1 MDVRAILL
9 LGPSADPTAPP
20 APEGVPLALLDV
32 LGRPLLTR
40 VADQLKA
47 FGVSQLAAVADVGPS
62 ATPFVPPALRQNLT
76 WLPAPGAALWR
87 TAQELFSKFA
97 HNGADLVLALRL
109 SAYYELDYERL
120 IQFHLDRNARVTA
133 ATDGAG
139 AILGAFVISASR
151 RNDAAFL
158 LRHSLLKSR
167 TPLVLY
173 PFSGYSRRLTALAD
187 LRQLA
192 VDAFCGRSQITP
204 QGEAIK
210 PGVWVAPGARI
221 HRGARVLSPAFIGR
235 YARVRA
241 GALITRCAALEHH
254 TEVGRGTVV
263 EDATVLPYTKLGN
276 ALDVAHA
283 VVGFGKVA
291 SLRRGVEVEISDSK
305 LVGSVLSAPL
315 RAWQQM
321 LSLLA
326 YLPLEFARGLLG
338 RSAPS
343 ETPSFPLAVSSPAR
357 ALSATDSLPAA
368 TDRAVSNFR

>member
-9 LGPSADPTAPP
+9 LGPGADAAAPP
-20 APEGVPLALLDV
+20 TPEGVPLPLLDV
-32 LGRPLLTR
+32 LGRPLLAR

-47 FGVSQLAAVADVGPS
+47 FGVTHRAAVADVGPS
-62 ATPFVPPALRQNLT
+62 AARFVTPALRQNLT

-87 TAQELFSKFA
+87 TAQDVFSKFA
-97 HNGADLVLALRL
+97 HNGADLVLVLRL
-109 SAYYELDYERL
+109 STYYELDYERI

-133 ATDGAG
+133 ATDCAG
-139 AILGAFVISASR
+139 AMLGAFVISASR

-158 LRHSLLKSR
+158 LRHSLLRSR

-173 PFSGYSRRLTALAD
+173 PFAGYSHRLTALAD

-192 VDAFCGRSQITP
+192 VDAFCGRSQIAP
-204 QGEAIK
+204 QGEEIK
-210 PGVWVAPGARI
+210 PGIWVAPGARI
-221 HRGARVLSPAFIGR
+221 HRAARVLSPAFIGR

-241 GALITRCAALEHH
+241 GAVITRCTALERH

-263 EDATVLPYTKLGN
+263 EDTTVLPYTKLGT

-291 SLRRGVEVEISDSK
+291 SLRRGVEVEIGDSK

-315 RAWQQM
+315 RVWQQM

-338 RSAPS
+338 RPAAP
-343 ETPSFPLAVSSPAR
+343 ETPGFPLVVSAPAR
-357 ALSATDSLPAA
+357 ALSTTDSLPAT
-368 TDRAVSNFR
+368 TDRAVSNFQ